1 MSVQNPIDPGSPPA
15 LIEAAIVRHAMAA
28 KGARL
33 GVAVSGG
40 ADSVCLLA
48 SLARLAPGH
57 GWSLT
62 VLHLN
67 HGVRGAEADAD
78 TAWVEELSARL
89 GLPCHCARQ
98 RIEPG
103 ADWENRA
110 RQARLRFFRE
120 QMKFRSLDRVATGHT
135 LDDQAETVLLRL
147 LRGAGPEGLSSIL
160 PLTREGLIRPMLGV
174 THCQAREWL
183 ARQGIEW
190 REDASNQHLHHT
202 RNWLRHEVMPLLAA
216 RFPAAGEALA
226 RHAAAAF
233 EDRMFWTSAVERT
246 VEGVFQPTGG
256 ALVAGLD
263 GIRSVARPLR
273 QRLVRA
279 ALARFASKMVDAAQ
293 LDAVMDLVEGTRA
306 SGRVRL
312 AGVEAWLSMGKVRIG
327 RPLENPA
334 IEPVEI
340 LTTGTY
346 PLDWRGTSLWISR
359 LDAGPVALRGW
370 LAGDRAGWG
379 VRGKS
384 LKEEFQRARIPAW
397 ERAGWPVLAI
407 ESRVIWAGVL
417 GSEDGVE
424 ATEMAVAPEWGPGS
438 SI

>member
-1 MSVQNPIDPGSPPA
+1 M
-15 LIEAAIVRHAMAA
+15 LAA
-28 KGARL
+28 GARL

-40 ADSVCLLA
+40 ADSVCLLG
-48 SLARLAPGH
+48 SLALLAPEH
-57 GWSLT
+57 GWRLT

-67 HGVRGAEADAD
+67 HGVRGEEADAD

-120 QMKFRSLDRVATGHT
+120 QTKQHSLDRVATGHT

-147 LRGAGPEGLSSIL
+147 LRGAGPEGLSAIL
-160 PLTREGLIRPMLGV
+160 PVTREGLIRPMLGV
-174 THCQAREWL
+174 THVQARNWL
-183 ARQGIEW
+183 AGQGLNW

-233 EDRMFWTSAVERT
+233 EDRVFWASAVERV
-246 VEGVFQPTGG
+246 VENVFQMTDG

-263 GIRSVARPLR
+263 AIRSVARPLR
-273 QRLVRA
+273 QRVVRA
-279 ALARFASKMVDAAQ
+279 ALARFAAKMVDASQ
-293 LDAVMDLVEGTRA
+293 LEAVMDLVEGTRA

-327 RPLENPA
+327 RPEAHPA

-340 LTTGTY
+340 FAAGTY
-346 PLDWRGTSLWISR
+346 PVMWRGTSLWVSR
-359 LDAGPVALRGW
+359 LDAPPATLRGW
-370 LAGDRAGWG
+370 QPGDRAGWG
-379 VRGKS
+379 KPGRS

-397 ERAGWPVLAI
+397 ERAGWPVLAF
-407 ESRVIWAGVL
+407 EGRVIWAGAL
-417 GSEDGVE
+417 GSAEGVNASE
-424 ATEMAVAPEWGPGS
+424 LASAPEWGPGS
-438 SI
+438 PI